1 MWNFSKIAGKPAI
14 IGHRGARSIAPENTE
29 IGIVSAIS
37 LGLPAVEFDVDLT
50 KDGIPVVIHQETL
63 EPNWPART
71 IQLATRSPERA
82 WIQQHTLAEIKT
94 LDAGG
99 WFSPNFAGVAIPTL
113 DEILS
118 LQWGTTTA
126 LMELKDPFFW
136 SPAHTRESALHRK
149 LITEA
154 TIYAV
159 ERFISRGGS
168 IAVLSFDWELLSLWK
183 DLQPKTPRILA
194 VWTDRSGKAKEVFA
208 EASPAEI
215 AALTIA
221 EPMAIHEPEWAA
233 GATKAGIPL
242 LAYEVTPALNE
253 AESGATVQSRWSALE
268 RAGVVGIATDF
279 PNRVFG

>member
-37 LGLPAVEFDVDLT
+37 LGLSAVEFDVDLT

-63 EPNWPART
+63 EPNWPARA

-82 WIQQHTLAEIKT
+82 WVQQHTLAEIKT

-118 LQWGTTTA
+118 LHWGTTTA

-168 IAVLSFDWELLSLWK
+168 IAVLSFDWQLLSLWK
-183 DLQPKTPRILA
+183 ELQPKTPRILA
-194 VWTDRSGKAKEVFA
+194 IWTDRSGKAKEGLA
-208 EASPAEI
+208 EAAQAEV
-215 AALTIA
+215 AAITIA
-221 EPMAIHEPEWAA
+221 EPMAIHELEWAA

-242 LAYEVTPALNE
+242 LAYEVTPALH
-253 AESGATVQSRWSALE
+253 ESESATTLESRWIALE

-279 PNRVFG
+279 PDRVFG